1 MGRHACLLSALAILV
16 AAAGAHAQPD
26 PGASHAH
33 AEPVVLA
40 PGYADLEF
48 APPPV
53 GSYSLPPLGEAA
65 DARVVDAQGRIGR
78 LHELLGDKVVVLS
91 FIYTRCNDVNGC
103 PLATHVLGKLQAGI
117 SSAPDLQGKV
127 RLVSFSFD
135 PSHDTPAVLRQYAG
149 HFRKPEFDWR
159 FVTVADP
166 SDLADVLEAYDQW
179 VVRDIGADG
188 ELVGTLSHI
197 LRVYLIADI
206 VDHCLYL
213 VGIEHAVAVGIVLV
227 EGVLHRRW
235 LLLILL
241 LMLLLMILL
250 ACRRLHI
257 SHSWRRS

>member
-1 MGRHACLLSALAILV
+1 M
-16 AAAGAHAQPD
+16 
-26 PGASHAH
+26 
-33 AEPVVLA
+33 LA

-48 APPPV
+48 EPPAV
-53 GSYSLPPLGEAA
+53 GSYALPPLGEAA
-65 DARVVDAQGRIGR
+65 DARVVDAEGRDRR
-78 LHELLGDKVVVLS
+78 LHELMGDKVVVLS

-166 SDLADVLEAYDQW
+166 SDLADVLKAYDQW

-197 LRVYLIADI
+197 LRVYLIDTRKRTRNIYSISFLHADTVANDI
-206 VDHCLYL
+206 RTVLFDRASAKR
-213 VGIEHAVAVGIVLV
+213 GIPPG
-227 EGVLHRRW
+227 
-235 LLLILL
+235 
-241 LMLLLMILL
+241 
-250 ACRRLHI
+250 
-257 SHSWRRS
+257 